1 MTPKFSRRHL
11 FARLGAGL
19 AGLWACLR
27 GSAPAATKPLA
38 PAVVPP
44 PPPEEMIVSTD
55 SFCSSEETL
64 VSIYTYDGAGRVIAA
79 RHPSTQPSRLSS
91 LPPGHRKRP
100 RRKEGDADL
109 PPDEA

>member
-38 PAVVPP
+38 PAVVPQGKRISKFL
-44 PPPEEMIVSTD
+44 EIKELRR
-55 SFCSSEETL
+55 SSPKT
-64 VSIYTYDGAGRVIAA
+64 AWF
-79 RHPSTQPSRLSS
+79 STQ
-91 LPPGHRKRP
+91 
-100 RRKEGDADL
+100 
-109 PPDEA
+109 